1 MVRLMSATVFLV
13 RHATPDWSRT
23 DIRYDIPPGPP
34 LTAQGEA
41 EAAKL
46 GAFLQ
51 MVGVRKFYT
60 SPLERTQRTAQIAA
74 GAAQAAV
81 VEADAIAEWRRG
93 ESETEVLARFTP
105 FWASVWEES
114 VVDGPIALVT
124 HGGPI
129 RLMLE
134 HLRLD
139 RAAIDFYRKQ
149 FDRDNP
155 APPAG
160 AWQVTRLHTK
170 ADWQMELAFTPQP
183 YQLFLQ
189 QPVYV

>member
-1 MVRLMSATVFLV
+1 MSATVYLV
-13 RHATPDWSRT
+13 RHATPDWNRS

-46 GAFLQ
+46 GQFLQ
-51 MVGVRKFYT
+51 TAGVCKLYA
-60 SPLERTQRTAQIAA
+60 SPLERAQRTAQIAA
-74 GAAQAAV
+74 GVAQVEV
-81 VEADAIAEWRRG
+81 VEAEAVAEWRRG
-93 ESETEVLARFTP
+93 ESEAEVLARFTP
-105 FWASVWEES
+105 FWVAVWEES
-114 VVDGPIALVT
+114 VRYGPMALVT

-134 HLRLD
+134 HLKLE

-160 AWQVTRLHTK
+160 AWRITRTQQR

-183 YQLFLQ
+183 YQIFAP